1 MLMMMMM
8 MMMVII
14 INLIN
19 AYFHAAYLFQYSVF
33 VRTQLTG
40 K

>member
-14 INLIN
+14 IFNIIILQ
-19 AYFHAAYLFQYSVF
+19 YLTVKMRFDFWPY
-33 VRTQLTG
+33 TYM
-40 K
+40 